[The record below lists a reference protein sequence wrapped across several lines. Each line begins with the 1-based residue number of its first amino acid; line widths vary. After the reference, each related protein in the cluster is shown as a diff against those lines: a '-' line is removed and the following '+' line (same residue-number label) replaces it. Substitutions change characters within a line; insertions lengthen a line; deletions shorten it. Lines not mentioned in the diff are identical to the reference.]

1 MNTEKAEGNARGR
14 VFDGHNDILTRL
26 MQAGGASAAELFLQS
41 GDFHID
47 RLKARA
53 GNFGGGFFAM
63 WVSSPSSGDYQTM
76 MTQAEYDV
84 PLPELVDRRSALDVV
99 MREAAILI
107 RLQEMGVAEI
117 CTTVPAL
124 KKCFSSDR
132 LATIL
137 HLEGCE
143 AIDPEFHALDVLYE
157 AGLRSLGPVWSRPT
171 IFGEGVPFRFPAT
184 PDIGAG
190 LTDLGLELVRR
201 CNEKGILID
210 LSHLNQKGFDDV
222 ARHSR
227 HPLVATHSN
236 AHALCNHARN
246 LTDAQLEQVKAS
258 RGMVGLNF
266 ASAFLRSDGRMLTDV
281 PVEQM
286 LRHLDYLIEFLG
298 EDSVGLGSDFD
309 GAEIPDFIGD
319 VSGLPRL
326 VAAMQ
331 SHGYGEQLIDKLCHG
346 NWFRVLEE
354 TWHSNDS

>member
-1 MNTEKAEGNARGR
+1 MKTDNAENNLRTR

-26 MQAGGASAAELFLQS
+26 MEAGGASAAELFTNPS
-41 GDFHID
+41 DFHID
-47 RLKARA
+47 VQKAQA
-53 GNFGGGFFAM
+53 GNFGGGFFAL
-63 WVSSPSSGDYQTM
+63 WVSSPSGSDYQAL

-84 PLPELVDRRSALDVV
+84 PLPELLDRRTALDVV
-99 MREAAILI
+99 MHQASILV
-107 RLQEMGVAEI
+107 RLQALGVVEI

-124 KKCFSSDR
+124 KRCFSSKR

-143 AIDPEFHALDVLYE
+143 AIDPEFHVLDVLYE

-171 IFGEGVPFRFPAT
+171 LFGEGVPFRFPAT

-190 LTDLGLELVRR
+190 LTDLGMELIRR
-201 CNEKGILID
+201 CNDKGILID
-210 LSHLNQKGFDDV
+210 LSHLNQKGFEDV
-222 ARHSR
+222 ARLSR

-236 AHALCNHARN
+236 AHALCRHARN
-246 LTDAQLEQVKAS
+246 LTDEQLIQIRES

-298 EDSVGLGSDFD
+298 EDGVGLGSDFD
-309 GAEIPDFIGD
+309 GAEIPDIIAD
-319 VSGLPRL
+319 ASGLPRL
-326 VAAMQ
+326 VAAMEA
-331 SHGYGEQLIDKLCHG
+331 HGYGDQLIEKLCHG
-346 NWFRVLEE
+346 NWFRVLDE